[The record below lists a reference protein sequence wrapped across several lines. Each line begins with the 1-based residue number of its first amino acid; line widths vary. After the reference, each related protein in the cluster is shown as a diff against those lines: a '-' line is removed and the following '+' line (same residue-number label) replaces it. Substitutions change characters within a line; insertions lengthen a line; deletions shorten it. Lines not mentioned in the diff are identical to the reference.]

1 VTENLAGISVLPHD
15 LLKQTGLG
23 ITEGDPDES
32 DFDAHVFPGE
42 SREIDIESLSSSVKS
57 GLTLGLH
64 GWNVSEKV
72 VKVGGE
78 K

>member
-1 VTENLAGISVLPHD
+1 MREYRFCHTICSSKWLRHYR
-15 LLKQTGLG
+15 
-23 ITEGDPDES
+23 GDPDES

-42 SREIDIESLSSSVKS
+42 SREIDIESPSSSVKT

-64 GWNVSEKV
+64 GWNVSENV

>member
-1 VTENLAGISVLPHD
+1 VTENLAGISFLPHD
-15 LLKQTGLG
+15 LLKQSGLG
-23 ITEGDPDES
+23 ISEGDPDES

-42 SREIDIESLSSSVKS
+42 SREINIESPSSSVKT

-64 GWNVSEKV
+64 GWNVSENV

>member
-1 VTENLAGISVLPHD
+1 MREYRFCHTICLS
-15 LLKQTGLG
+15 KSGLG

-42 SREIDIESLSSSVKS
+42 SREIDIESPSSSVKT
-57 GLTLGLH
+57 GLTLGLR

-78 K
+78 Q

>member
-1 VTENLAGISVLPHD
+1 VIPMGAILTLMCFPANPGNRHRISF
-15 LLKQTGLG
+15 LLRQT
-23 ITEGDPDES
+23 
-32 DFDAHVFPGE
+32 
-42 SREIDIESLSSSVKS
+42 

>member
-1 VTENLAGISVLPHD
+1 MRATLTLMC
-15 LLKQTGLG
+15 
-23 ITEGDPDES
+23 
-32 DFDAHVFPGE
+32 FPANP
-42 SREIDIESLSSSVKS
+42 SSSVKT

-64 GWNVSEKV
+64 GWNVSENA